1 MGLARGRKGKLY
13 ELAAGLKN
21 EYIANANRKIELYA
35 RYKGKPER
43 EWTKEDRE
51 ALSVEQVRG
60 KESS

>member
-1 MGLARGRKGKLY
+1 
-13 ELAAGLKN
+13 LAAGLKN